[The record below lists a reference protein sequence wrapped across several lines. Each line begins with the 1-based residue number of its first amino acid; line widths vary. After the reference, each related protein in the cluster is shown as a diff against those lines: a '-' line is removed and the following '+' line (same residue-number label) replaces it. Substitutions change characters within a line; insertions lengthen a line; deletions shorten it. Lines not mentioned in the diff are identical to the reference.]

1 MQQCI
6 LRVSTYKSETVAS
19 PSVHAIA
26 GERSQLII
34 GVGIVEVAGKYELAK
49 SVVNQIRLSKPV
61 VSVLKHLSYFFSV
74 PGFHVTRGGKEGD
87 GEMSSGVSFIRE

>member
-1 MQQCI
+1 MSNASKEETLNNVCGS
-6 LRVSTYKSETVAS
+6 LLYVSTYKSETVAS

-49 SVVNQIRLSKPV
+49 SVVIKFVCRNL
-61 VSVLKHLSYFFSV
+61 L
-74 PGFHVTRGGKEGD
+74 
-87 GEMSSGVSFIRE
+87 